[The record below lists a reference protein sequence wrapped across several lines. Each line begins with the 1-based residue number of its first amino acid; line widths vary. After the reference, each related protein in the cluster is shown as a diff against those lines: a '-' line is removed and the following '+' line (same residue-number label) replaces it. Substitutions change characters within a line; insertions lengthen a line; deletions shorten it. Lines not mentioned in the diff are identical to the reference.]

1 MFLLKNTDA
10 SEPMLEKLKEKNIY
24 NRVFC
29 SLLGDK
35 NSKIHED
42 ISDDFYD
49 VVIIMGGFAQSHLP
63 IDTLYQAVRTLKPG
77 TANET

>member
-1 MFLLKNTDA
+1 
-10 SEPMLEKLKEKNIY
+10 MLEKLKEKNIY

-77 TANET
+77 IMKYSH